1 MAATSDGPISRLLN
15 RFRPPKID
23 PDASERIKRWAR
35 QALALGDDA
44 AITVSEISCDDPA
57 CPGLETV
64 ILVMSEGAKTR
75 AFKARG
81 SALVQTRPQIEAA
94 LLKA

>member
-1 MAATSDGPISRLLN
+1 MPRVGDGPISRLLD
-15 RFRPPKID
+15 RFRPARID
-23 PDASERIKRWAR
+23 PDTSERIKRWAR

-44 AITVSEISCDDPA
+44 TITVSEISCDDPA

-64 ILVMSEGAKTR
+64 ILVMCEGAKTQ
-75 AFKARG
+75 AYKARG

-94 LLKA
+94 LLKP